1 MELNEIIV
9 FFICIL
15 VVLFMQIPLLILGN
29 SNDCYFSDKTIKK
42 LTVPQKS
49 VLRKL
54 VVFKEAKSAN
64 PQFLYIRVIPYLI
77 QLFIVIVS
85 TILFFINQLLFYCLI
100 FVLYYLLLY
109 SAFCKRVQKVTS
121 PQALY
126 CLFCRSLIC
135 FILCDYFAL
144 CGSVKRCSGLLK

>member
-49 VLRKL
+49 VLRML

-85 TILFFINQLLFYCLI
+85 TILFFVNQFLVSFIPSIVFMIIGYGTLGLHVIYELVLI
-100 FVLYYLLLY
+100 
-109 SAFCKRVQKVTS
+109 
-121 PQALY
+121 
-126 CLFCRSLIC
+126 SL
-135 FILCDYFAL
+135 
-144 CGSVKRCSGLLK
+144 SRGLRI

>member
-42 LTVPQKS
+42 LTVPEKS

-54 VVFKEAKSAN
+54 VLFKEAKSAN

-85 TILFFINQLLFYCLI
+85 TILFFINQFLI
-100 FVLYYLLLY
+100 SFIPSIVFMIIGYGTLGLNVIYELVLI
-109 SAFCKRVQKVTS
+109 
-121 PQALY
+121 
-126 CLFCRSLIC
+126 SL
-135 FILCDYFAL
+135 
-144 CGSVKRCSGLLK
+144 SRGLRI

>member
-54 VVFKEAKSAN
+54 VVFKEARSSN
-64 PQFLYIRVIPYLI
+64 PPFLYIRVIPYLV

-85 TILFFINQLLFYCLI
+85 TILFFVNQFLI
-100 FVLYYLLLY
+100 SFIPSIVFMIIGYGTLGLHVIYELVLI
-109 SAFCKRVQKVTS
+109 
-121 PQALY
+121 
-126 CLFCRSLIC
+126 SL
-135 FILCDYFAL
+135 
-144 CGSVKRCSGLLK
+144 SRGLRI

>member
-54 VVFKEAKSAN
+54 VVFKEARSSN
-64 PQFLYIRVIPYLI
+64 PPFLYIRVIPYLI

-85 TILFFINQLLFYCLI
+85 TILFFVNQFLI
-100 FVLYYLLLY
+100 SFIPSIVFMIIGYGTLGLHVIYELVLVSL
-109 SAFCKRVQKVTS
+109 SFFNTS
-121 PQALY
+121 T
-126 CLFCRSLIC
+126 
-135 FILCDYFAL
+135 
-144 CGSVKRCSGLLK
+144 GV

>member
-29 SNDCYFSDKTIKK
+29 SNDCCFSDKTIKK

-49 VLRKL
+49 LLRKL
-54 VVFKEAKSAN
+54 VIFKEAKSAN
-64 PQFLYIRVIPYLI
+64 PPFLYIRVIPYLI

-85 TILFFINQLLFYCLI
+85 TILFLINQFLI
-100 FVLYYLLLY
+100 SFMPSIVFMIIGYGTLGLHVIYELVLI
-109 SAFCKRVQKVTS
+109 
-121 PQALY
+121 
-126 CLFCRSLIC
+126 SL
-135 FILCDYFAL
+135 
-144 CGSVKRCSGLLK
+144 SRGLRL